1 MNKDQNIKI
10 IITESYK
17 YMIIEY
23 FYSYSDNKVSF
34 NLLPPDKDRTFITL
48 SVLKDNFYKRLTKNY
63 LYSPRFIKN
72 SDDIYEVCSI
82 QESDFLKYE
91 AARTSLQSFEISGYM
106 QHLKPQ
112 INLLIDYYKS
122 IRNHKFVELLKTV
135 WREYYGSL
143 SN

>member
-17 YMIIEY
+17 YMILEIFIPIPYNVKY
-23 FYSYSDNKVSF
+23 FYSYSDNRVSF
-34 NLLPPDKDRTFITL
+34 DLLPPD
-48 SVLKDNFYKRLTKNY
+48 KDNFYKRLTKNY

-72 SDDIYEVCSI
+72 SDDIYEVYSI
-82 QESDFLKYE
+82 QESEFLKFE
-91 AARTSLQSFEISGYM
+91 ASRVSLQSFEISGYM

-122 IRNHKFVELLKTV
+122 IRNHKFVELLKIV
-135 WREYYGSL
+135 WREYYGRKD
-143 SN
+143 